1 MFLSQFLRFTPPQIK
16 KYTSGVY
23 VVYYAY
29 NPLTSKLERVVQK
42 ANKII
47 KSTSTRRAG
56 MMLLQSYCLELN
68 ARLQSG
74 WSPFTVSPMGDQA
87 RLVTPLQV
95 ALNRFLNEKQSELR
109 ADTIRTYK
117 TAINKL
123 CQWFKPDTLCMD
135 VTKLSAIEFMESIT
149 DVSARTYN
157 NTLKQCRILF
167 QWLKDRCYTNDNYFA
182 DIKCKKTSAKHRQ
195 TVEKSVRDC
204 ITDYLMAND
213 RPMLLYLHLI
223 YSSLIRPK
231 EIRNLKCSDISI
243 AGKYIRVDGS
253 IAKNHKTRLAPITP
267 AIEQLVNDAG
277 ILICNKTWYLFSN
290 GLRPGPKQVS
300 KTIFNRHWS
309 SIKKALH
316 LDGSAIQQYSF
327 RDSGIYDMLKAGIDD
342 LSVMQ
347 AADHSSLNITSIY
360 AKHINTS
367 LNEKLYNDAPEF

>member
-1 MFLSQFLRFTPPQIK
+1 MYLTQFLRFTPAQIK
-16 KYTSGVY
+16 KYSSGLY
-23 VVYYAY
+23 VQYYAY
-29 NPLTSKLERVVQK
+29 NPLSGKLERVIQK
-42 ANKII
+42 ANKVV
-47 KSTSTRRAG
+47 KSAPTKRDG
-56 MMLLQSYCLELN
+56 MQLLHAYCLELN
-68 ARLQSG
+68 ARLQAG
-74 WSPFTVSPMGDQA
+74 WSPFASRMADQS
-87 RLVTPLQV
+87 RGLTPLQT
-95 ALNRFLNEKQSELR
+95 ALSRFINEKQSELR

-117 TAINKL
+117 TATNKL
-123 CQWFKPDTLCMD
+123 CQFFKPQTLCMD
-135 VTKLSAIEFMESIT
+135 LNRLMAVEFMESIKG
-149 DVSARTYN
+149 VSPRTYN

-167 QWLKDRCYTNDNYFA
+167 QWLKDRCYITENYFT
-182 DIKCKKTSAKHRQ
+182 DIKAKKQHEKQRN
-195 TVEKSVRDC
+195 TVDKSVREN
-204 ITDYLMAND
+204 ISDYLMQKD

-267 AIEQLVNDAG
+267 AIEQLVTDAG
-277 ILICNKTWYLFSN
+277 ILTCNKTWYLFSN

-309 SIKKALH
+309 TIKKALH

-360 AKHINTS
+360 AKHIDTS
-367 LNEKLYNDAPEF
+367 LNEKLYNEAPEF